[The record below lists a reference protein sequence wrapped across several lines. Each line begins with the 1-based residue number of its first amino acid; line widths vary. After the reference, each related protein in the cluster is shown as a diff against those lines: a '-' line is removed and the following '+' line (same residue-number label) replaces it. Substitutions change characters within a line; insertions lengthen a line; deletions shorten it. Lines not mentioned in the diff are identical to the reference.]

1 MDISI
6 DPSKSLIRICRFC
19 LNPMILVNYEF
30 DLEDPAK
37 TIAERRF
44 GFFCDTCKR
53 GTVLLEKIN
62 DDDYFEGQLDGVK
75 HEPLT
80 SEELKEVEDD
90 TTPIATVTMEDG
102 EIYVDFSE
110 EFKEK
115 NR

>member
-30 DLEDPAK
+30 DLED
-37 TIAERRF
+37 RVF
-44 GFFCDTCKR
+44 SFFCDTCKH
-53 GTVLLEKIN
+53 GTVLLEKID
-62 DDDYFEGQLDGVK
+62 DDDYFEGQLDGVE

-80 SEELKEVEDD
+80 SEELKELEDD
-90 TTPIATVTMEDG
+90 TTPIATITSEDG
-102 EIYVDFSE
+102 EIHVDFSE

-115 NR
+115 NK